1 MRAVLPSF
9 VEKILFSF
17 LSGNNRSQMVRLPR
31 EIVIFTGNDSDL
43 NECTGL
49 GLNKFGA
56 GPGFPIFVED
66 RIRFGN
72 FREQVL
78 SVTLAFPYL
87 CKRSEAVGNLC
98 VQARTIA
105 LTFHDL

>member
-43 NECTGL
+43 N
-49 GLNKFGA
+49 N
-56 GPGFPIFVED
+56 
-66 RIRFGN
+66 
-72 FREQVL
+72 
-78 SVTLAFPYL
+78 
-87 CKRSEAVGNLC
+87 
-98 VQARTIA
+98 AR
-105 LTFHDL
+105 DWG

>member
-31 EIVIFTGNDSDL
+31 EIVIFTGTDSDL

-56 GPGFPIFVED
+56 GPGF
-66 RIRFGN
+66 R
-72 FREQVL
+72 
-78 SVTLAFPYL
+78 YL
-87 CKRSEAVGNLC
+87 CR
-98 VQARTIA
+98 R
-105 LTFHDL
+105 

>member
-43 NECTGL
+43 YNPQNEM
-49 GLNKFGA
+49 
-56 GPGFPIFVED
+56 
-66 RIRFGN
+66 
-72 FREQVL
+72 L
-78 SVTLAFPYL
+78 SRL
-87 CKRSEAVGNLC
+87 
-98 VQARTIA
+98 
-105 LTFHDL
+105 

>member
-56 GPGFPIFVED
+56 GPGF
-66 RIRFGN
+66 R
-72 FREQVL
+72 
-78 SVTLAFPYL
+78 YL
-87 CKRSEAVGNLC
+87 CRKGSYYMGTSGSVPGWYDKPTLVIWLDNRRL
-98 VQARTIA
+98 
-105 LTFHDL
+105 